1 MKPSSLTFLDLK
13 FFRIKVE
20 TDFSAKT
27 KADDF
32 DFNGA
37 MVGWNIRHG
46 KEESDHKWW
55 VAVGFVVANENAEV
69 ICPYNIDVQALGI
82 FTVSEK
88 YPAENEERLVYE
100 NGAALVYGAIREM
113 VSMITSRSL
122 AGTLM
127 LPTPTFVGT
136 YSEYLGKQSG
146 EMISQ
151 QGPENGSLN
160 AQTRFGGFLLSYV
173 KYLTVELQVY
183 C

>member
-1 MKPSSLTFLDLK
+1 MKPSPLTFLDLK

-20 TDFSAKT
+20 TDFSAKI

-46 KEESDHKWW
+46 KEESEGDGKWW
-55 VAVGFVVANENAEV
+55 VAVGFVVVNENAEV

-88 YPAENEERLVYE
+88 CPPEREECLVYE

-127 LPTPTFVGT
+127 LPTPTFMGT
-136 YSEYLGKQSG
+136 YSEYLENQSEG
-146 EMISQ
+146 TISQ
-151 QGPENGSLN
+151 QGPENGL
-160 AQTRFGGFLLSYV
+160 V
-173 KYLTVELQVY
+173 
-183 C
+183 